1 MPTTSKLPYINAYG
15 NIGKAL
21 ERIKVA
27 ATPDRF
33 SQDFLQ
39 NKLGMK
45 GGSSRPLIPLFKRIG
60 FLAPDGSPTNL
71 YKQFRNSDL
80 SGGAMAKALKIGYAP
95 LYEMD
100 EGVHKLDAG
109 KIKNLVVQ
117 ATGSEASAPSVRST
131 VKSFEALREYADF
144 DAAPDEE
151 EQGEEEVGGDEDGD
165 VQLDEGGSGD
175 GLPLAGGV
183 NLGYTIN
190 LHLPATSDVGVYNA
204 IFRSLRE
211 NLLRNLE

>member
-1 MPTTSKLPYINAYG
+1 MPATSKLPYINAYG

-21 ERIKVA
+21 ERIKAA

-33 SQDFLQ
+33 SQDFLE

-80 SGGAMAKALKIGYAP
+80 SGRAMAKALKIGYAP

-100 EGVHKLDAG
+100 EGVHGLDAG

-131 VKSFEALREYADF
+131 VKSFEALREYANF

-151 EQGEEEVGGDEDGD
+151 EQVDEEAGGGDEDNDAQLDEVGGDGF
-165 VQLDEGGSGD
+165 
-175 GLPLAGGV
+175 PLAGGV

>member
-21 ERIKVA
+21 ERIKAA

-60 FLAPDGSPTNL
+60 FLAADGSPTNL

-80 SGGAMAKALKIGYAP
+80 SGGAMAKALRIGYAP

-100 EGVHKLDAG
+100 EGAHKLDAA

-144 DAAPDEE
+144 DAAPGDEE
-151 EQGEEEVGGDEDGD
+151 QQVDEEGGDEDD
-165 VQLDEGGSGD
+165 AAQLEEDGGGD

>member
-21 ERIKVA
+21 VKIRTA

-33 SQDFLQ
+33 SQDFLE
-39 NKLGMK
+39 KTLGM
-45 GGSSRPLIPLFKRIG
+45 GGGGSRPLIPLFKRIG
-60 FLAPDGSPTNL
+60 FLGSDGTPTEL

-80 SGGAMAKALKIGYAP
+80 SSGAMARALKIGYAP

-100 EGVHKLDAG
+100 EEVHKRDSA

-117 ATGSEASAPSVRST
+117 ATGSEASAPSVRAT
-131 VKSFEALREYADF
+131 VKSFEALNEFADF
-144 DAAPDEE
+144 KSA
-151 EQGEEEVGGDEDGD
+151 GVGDDKPEDDSGGGDDGTPEDEDG
-165 VQLDEGGSGD
+165 GGN
-175 GLPLAGGV
+175 GLSLGGGV

-211 NLLRNLE
+211 NLLRDLE